1 MSSYSYDIDATL
13 NGDTCEI
20 EYVDQEKV
28 DSVRGKLKGQE
39 TLFDL
44 AELFKALGDSTR
56 IRILHTLSHGDELC
70 VCDLAAL
77 IGMSQSA
84 VSHQLRL
91 LRIARLVKHRKSG
104 KMVYY
109 SLDDEHVKKLVEL
122 GLDHVEERH

>member
-1 MSSYSYDIDATL
+1 MSNYSDVSRLTDGLTD
-13 NGDTCEI
+13 DTCEI
-20 EYVDQEKV
+20 SYVDQDKV
-28 DSVRGKLKGQE
+28 DSVRPLLKDPE
-39 TLFDL
+39 ILFDL

-56 IRILHTLSHGDELC
+56 VRILHTLSHGEMC

-91 LRIARLVKHRKSG
+91 LRIARLVRHRKSG

-109 SLDDEHVKKLVEL
+109 SLDDEHVRALL
-122 GLDHVEERH
+122 DMGLKHVEE